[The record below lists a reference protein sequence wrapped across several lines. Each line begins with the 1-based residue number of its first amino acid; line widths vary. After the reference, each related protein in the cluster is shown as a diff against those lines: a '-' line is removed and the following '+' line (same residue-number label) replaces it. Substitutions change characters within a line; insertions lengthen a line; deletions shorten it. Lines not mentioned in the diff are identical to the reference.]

1 MIVMSIVEPV
11 DGEDC
16 LRLVNDVFNF
26 FKWYLILPDHIGHSW
41 GTSSA
46 QVSPS
51 LGPWSPLV
59 SRNQQCTAQHEGL
72 TRSYYHKVSYHKVA
86 SWMLMMMMMM
96 MINHEK
102 WCILQFSSHRT
113 WAWNIPQ
120 GWFFLHVPI
129 SRGMFDCHAADG
141 AVESPAVD
149 QKPSAFP
156 KVFMVVQ
163 SCHELFE
170 FEQQGF
176 CMVLS
181 HGLLF
186 QVIPGRNNQD
196 KSTADWGG
204 LSTTWNAGVKQW
216 VEFLNGNVSR
226 GDVRGNHH
234 LLLHDQV
241 IIGLR
246 QNLSAYTFWNYMG
259 IRRDVV

>member
-1 MIVMSIVEPV
+1 MVKIAWDWWMMFLIFLNDTWYYLIISAILGAPLQRRYHLHWVP
-11 DGEDC
+11 G
-16 LRLVNDVFNF
+16 RL
-26 FKWYLILPDHIGHSW
+26 WYLAISSARPNMRDLLDLTTIKSVTIKWRVECWWWWWSTMRNGAFYNFHHIEPGH
-41 GTSSA
+41 GTSRRAGFSYMFPSA
-46 QVSPS
+46 
-51 LGPWSPLV
+51 G
-59 SRNQQCTAQHEGL
+59 
-72 TRSYYHKVSYHKVA
+72 
-86 SWMLMMMMMM
+86 
-96 MINHEK
+96 
-102 WCILQFSSHRT
+102 
-113 WAWNIPQ
+113 
-120 GWFFLHVPI
+120 
-129 SRGMFDCHAADG
+129 GMFDCHAADG
-141 AVESPAVD
+141 AVQSPAVD

>member
-16 LRLVNDVFNF
+16 LRLVNDVFIF
-26 FKWYLILPDHIGHSW
+26 LKWYLILPDHIGHSW

-86 SWMLMMMMMM
+86 SWMLMMMM
-96 MINHEK
+96 INHEK

-129 SRGMFDCHAADG
+129 SRGDVWLPCRRWSSG
-141 AVESPAVD
+141 
-149 QKPSAFP
+149 KPCGGSKTVGF
-156 KVFMVVQ
+156 
-163 SCHELFE
+163 S
-170 FEQQGF
+170 QGF
-176 CMVLS
+176 Y
-181 HGLLF
+181 
-186 QVIPGRNNQD
+186 GRPVMPWALRIW
-196 KSTADWGG
+196 T
-204 LSTTWNAGVKQW
+204 AGVLYGFVPW
-216 VEFLNGNVSR
+216 PVVSSDSR
-226 GDVRGNHH
+226 KE
-234 LLLHDQV
+234 
-241 IIGLR
+241 
-246 QNLSAYTFWNYMG
+246 
-259 IRRDVV
+259 